1 MNFSQ
6 IMGREVLDTN
16 VVKVGTVVDM
26 DVSLPQGTVN
36 HIVVKT
42 GVFGKININ
51 IDKVEKFGDK
61 IMLKVSKE
69 ELAQAPSHA

>member
-1 MNFSQ
+1 MNVSQ
-6 IMGREVLDTN
+6 IMGREVLDSN

-26 DVSLPQGTVN
+26 DVSLPEGTVN

-42 GVFGKININ
+42 GVFGKVNVG

-61 IMLKVSKE
+61 VMLRITKE
-69 ELAQAPSHA
+69 EVTQAPTRT